1 MTPAGTAFP
10 DVWTRLRAAVPVDFG
25 WRNIVF
31 SLRTAAAAVMALAAA
46 YWLQLDDP
54 QWAALTVY
62 LLAQPTAG
70 AAVAKGAFRVAGTLM
85 GAAAGLVILALWSQA
100 PLPLVGSLA
109 LWLGFCFTQAGL
121 SRNYTS
127 YSFLLAGYT
136 ALLVGLEGASA
147 PADAWHLAVD
157 RTAEIILGIVFV
169 TAMSVLVFPVYAG
182 DVLRGQLAVL
192 FGRLCHYGAVALQP
206 VTPITAFAPLRREMV
221 EAVVKFDALRSYT
234 LFEAPEMRASDAGLR
249 RMTREFMRV
258 LAVARGLYLR
268 LDDFAVEGAGP
279 VADRLRPA
287 MADVATLLE
296 RLAADPSAFADTRRV
311 RAQLLA
317 ARVALNAAGA
327 ELEAMAG
334 QVPFLPLANGVLIL
348 RRAGDLLHGLSM
360 VMVSEAAS
368 LRPTGP
374 LALRGVTTP
383 AAPKAPNAVRP
394 LPVMAPAQRWEAR
407 LAGLRAGLLLLAMC
421 GFWAATEWTSGFNA
435 AAGLAVLLFFAV
447 NQDRPGALGL
457 SFLICAGLGM
467 AAAYAAMVFVL
478 PRIEGFDALALFL
491 MVALFPAGLMAG
503 TPALALAGTA
513 FGAYFVAEL
522 GTGNVFRPDEAG
534 FLNAALSTLF
544 GMGAALVLL
553 NLFPVTSRA
562 SRRQLWNMTLGTRLP
577 QAARGVR
584 HERAILRETV
594 GALADL
600 LPRLALAR
608 PGEDEYLRGTLGAA
622 STALELGRLRRLLA
636 VPELAEE
643 TRVLVAGFL
652 DRFAAELAGFPE
664 AGAALPERIA
674 AAEALAHETQAG
686 LAGLALPVGSKAAGL
701 NLRAGASLRFI
712 VDRFDIDRAY
722 LLHAF
727 GEG

>member
-10 DVWTRLRAAVPVDFG
+10 DVWTRLRAAVPVDLG

-31 SLRTAAAAVMALAAA
+31 SLRTAAAAVMALGAA

-70 AAVAKGAFRVAGTLM
+70 AAVAKGAFRVAGTLL

-249 RMTREFMRV
+249 RMTREFLRV

-268 LDDFAVEGAGP
+268 LDEFAVEGAGP

-287 MADVATLLE
+287 MADVAALLE

-360 VMVSEAAS
+360 VMVSQAAS

-374 LALRGVTTP
+374 PALRGVTAA
-383 AAPKAPNAVRP
+383 AAPSAVRP
-394 LPVMAPAQRWEAR
+394 PPVMAPAQRREAR

-457 SFLICAGLGM
+457 SFLIFAGLGM
-467 AAAYAAMVFVL
+467 AAAYGAMVFVL

-562 SRRQLWNMTLGTRLP
+562 SRRQLWNTTLGTRLP

-584 HERAILRETV
+584 HERAILREIV

-622 STALELGRLRRLLA
+622 STALELGRLRRLLGA
-636 VPELAEE
+636 PELAEE
-643 TRVLVAGFL
+643 TRALVAGFL

-674 AAEALAHETQAG
+674 AAEALAHATQAG
-686 LAGLALPVGSKAAGL
+686 LAGLALPPGTKAAGL

-722 LLHAF
+722 LRHAF